1 MGLVHHTNIVTDG
14 LIGCW
19 DVGNRKSYPGTGD
32 DWGDLVNSVT
42 ATGETSVAP
51 LFSSEPWAG
60 TFLLDGTDDYFAIP
74 DADLEVVGAFTF
86 SVWLRFTTATPA
98 GAQGYVVFTIRGGSG
113 WDAEFALSILNHSW
127 ISQSVRVGCKGL
139 SSQMGR
145 WNANKYSPN
154 ENYNV
159 WRNYCGV
166 YNGSD
171 PDVAANFKFYFD
183 GVDAGTHDAQYNWG
197 VTNNETRWAKDGDY
211 YGYMGGYLGTIHLHN
226 RALTAAEIKQN
237 YEAVKPRFTPRI
249 TKSGMLAN
257 WDAGDPESYV
267 GGTTLKDTANHYDG
281 TFVNNG
287 SGGDVSFDSANGGS
301 LVFDGSDDYV
311 NITTLPNCSSLARSA
326 IIWVAVDDWPT
337 SDVPQTPFQSAAD
350 QFHISFGVT
359 LNAIYFNGG
368 GSTASTAQKYVTLSP
383 VPADGAWICWAMT
396 IDSSGD
402 IVAMYRNGVALTASG
417 TSAGFSIKNKTTIGC
432 RINTDNTT
440 VQNPLDGKVG
450 SVRLYT
456 KTLSAAEVMENYQA
470 TRARFGL

>member
-1 MGLVHHTNIVTDG
+1 MY
-14 LIGCW
+14 
-19 DVGNRKSYPGTGD
+19 NR
-32 DWGDLVNSVT
+32 V
-42 ATGETSVAP
+42 
-51 LFSSEPWAG
+51 
-60 TFLLDGTDDYFAIP
+60 
-74 DADLEVVGAFTF
+74 
-86 SVWLRFTTATPA
+86 
-98 GAQGYVVFTIRGGSG
+98 
-113 WDAEFALSILNHSW
+113 
-127 ISQSVRVGCKGL
+127 
-139 SSQMGR
+139 
-145 WNANKYSPN
+145 
-154 ENYNV
+154 
-159 WRNYCGV
+159 
-166 YNGSD
+166 
-171 PDVAANFKFYFD
+171 
-183 GVDAGTHDAQYNWG
+183 
-197 VTNNETRWAKDGDY
+197 
-211 YGYMGGYLGTIHLHN
+211 
-226 RALTAAEIKQN
+226 LTAAEVLQN
-237 YEAVKPRFTPRI
+237 YEATRSRFVPRI
-249 TKSGMLAN
+249 TKSGMFAS
-257 WDAGDPESYV
+257 WDAGDPASYP
-267 GGTTLKDTANHYDG
+267 GGTTLKDTANNYDG

-287 SGGDVSFDSANGGS
+287 SGADISFDSANGGS

-350 QFHISFGVT
+350 QFDISFGVT

>member
-1 MGLVHHTNIVTDG
+1 MGTVYNTNIVTDG

-98 GAQGYVVFTIRGGSG
+98 GSQGYVAFTIRGGSG

-127 ISQSVRVGCKGL
+127 LSQSVRVGCKGT

-183 GVDAGTHDAQYNWG
+183 GVDAGTHDAEYQWG
-197 VTNNETRWAKDGDY
+197 VTNNETRWAKDGAD

-237 YEAVKPRFTPRI
+237 YEAVKPRFVPRI
-249 TKSGMLAN
+249 TKSGLVGN
-257 WDAGDPESYV
+257 WDAGDPESYS
-267 GGTTLKDTANHYDG
+267 GGSSTCKDTANG
-281 TFVNNG
+281 TTATFMNWDAGEAHFN
-287 SGGDVSFDSANGGS
+287 SANGGYWE
-301 LVFDGSDDYV
+301 FDGTDQYIQCSTNSILQPQSFSVEAWVKDDQTEHYLPIV
-311 NITTLPNCSSLARSA
+311 AWANAYYPAVWTSYHDSTQKPIIYMNSGDLRYFDSTAASVAGWHHVVFTYTYDDITTGAFYVDGVSIAVSSTY
-326 IIWVAVDDWPT
+326 DDT
-337 SDVPQTPFQSAAD
+337 K
-350 QFHISFGVT
+350 
-359 LNAIYFNGG
+359 
-368 GSTASTAQKYVTLSP
+368 ASTNT
-383 VPADGAWICWAMT
+383 C
-396 IDSSGD
+396 
-402 IVAMYRNGVALTASG
+402 
-417 TSAGFSIKNKTTIGC
+417 TIGAALKTGGPQYYKGSMGLV
-432 RINTDNTT
+432 RIYDT
-440 VQNPLDGKVG
+440 P
-450 SVRLYT
+450 
-456 KTLSAAEVMENYQA
+456 LSAAEVMDNFQK
-470 TRARFGL
+470 TRGRFGV

>member
-1 MGLVHHTNIVTDG
+1 MGTSYNTNVVSDG

-19 DVGNRKSYPGTGD
+19 DAGNRRCGTPSAGGT
-32 DWGDLVNSVT
+32 WTGLGVNAPATLVNQAEFEDISLG
-42 ATGETSVAP
+42 AI
-51 LFSSEPWAG
+51 
-60 TFLLDGTDDYFAIP
+60 LLDGTDDKVTVANTTDI
-74 DADLEVVGAFTF
+74 DGQNGFTF
-86 SVWLRFTTATPA
+86 GIWLYFLDTP
-98 GAQGYVVFTIRGGSG
+98 GNDYTCF
-113 WDAEFALSILNHSW
+113 SI
-127 ISQSVRVGCKGL
+127 
-139 SSQMGR
+139 
-145 WNANKYSPN
+145 
-154 ENYNV
+154 
-159 WRNYCGV
+159 
-166 YNGSD
+166 YNGSAG
-171 PDVAANFKFYFD
+171 DVYEFMLYIQDFSVHSK
-183 GVDAGTHDAQYNWG
+183 TI
-197 VTNNETRWAKDGDY
+197 
-211 YGYMGGYLGTIHLHN
+211 MLGTRGHTSSSLRSNNTAMSPSNNIGKWVHYCATYNGDGENTPANYKIYFNGQDMGSDGTTDFGGGTNAIRWGIDGAGAGDLNGYIGRVAFYN
-226 RALTAAEIKQN
+226 RPVSAHEVSET
-237 YEAVKPRFTPRI
+237 YEATKSRFAPRI
-249 TKSGMLAN
+249 TKSGMFAN
-257 WDAGDPESYV
+257 WDAGDPESYN

-287 SGGDVSFDSANGGS
+287 SGGDISFDSANGGS

-350 QFHISFGVT
+350 QFDISFGVT

>member
-1 MGLVHHTNIVTDG
+1 MSLSDG
-14 LIGCW
+14 IIACW
-19 DVGNRKSYPGTGD
+19 DAGGKRSYPGTGTTWYD
-32 DWGDLVNSVT
+32 IVGGD
-42 ATGETSVAP
+42 
-51 LFSSEPWAG
+51 
-60 TFLLDGTDDYFAIP
+60 DGTITNS
-74 DADLEVVGAFTF
+74 GTN
-86 SVWLRFTTATPA
+86 
-98 GAQGYVVFTIRGGSG
+98 TI
-113 WDAEFALSILNHSW
+113 DFIDE
-127 ISQSVRVGCKGL
+127 K
-139 SSQMGR
+139 
-145 WNANKYSPN
+145 
-154 ENYNV
+154 
-159 WRNYCGV
+159 
-166 YNGSD
+166 
-171 PDVAANFKFYFD
+171 
-183 GVDAGTHDAQYNWG
+183 
-197 VTNNETRWAKDGDY
+197 
-211 YGYMGGYLGTIHLHN
+211 GGYLDFDGSNDWVACPQPNYDTTGDWSWCMWLNRITASAPSYPLMYGSASNTRVFWYISDGDVKLGIYSEESSGPQPAVNDRFPANEWCMFALKKEGNSLYFCFDADYWTEYTRSSSNWGSVEFIWTNIGEGLGYFWHGYIASVHMYN
-226 RALTAAEIKQN
+226 RAISFDEVKQN
-237 YEAVKPRFTPRI
+237 YEATKSRFVPRI
-249 TKSGMLAN
+249 TKSGMFAS
-257 WDAGDPESYV
+257 WDAGDPASYP
-267 GGTTLKDTANHYDG
+267 GGTTLKDTANNYDG

-287 SGGDVSFDSANGGS
+287 SGADISFDSANGGS

-350 QFHISFGVT
+350 QFDISFGVT